1 MSGLNKLSIA
11 EEIRPEMK
19 AFLLKHD
26 VEHKEIGFL
35 IGIVVKAYTRLS
47 NQAFRHIKK
56 IKSQNNEL
64 KEAFRNLSDDE
75 LYKAFF
81 PNAVPSKNKALR
93 IQHIKEKIQ
102 LEQ

>member
-1 MSGLNKLSIA
+1 MSKLNKLSIV
-11 EEIRPEMK
+11 EEIKPEMES
-19 AFLLKHD
+19 FLVRHD
-26 VEHKEIGFL
+26 IESKQLGFL

-47 NQAFRHIKK
+47 NQAFKHIKS
-56 IKSQNNEL
+56 IESENNEL

-93 IQHIKEKIQ
+93 IEHIKEKIQ
-102 LEQ
+102 LK